1 MAYSGAVKPVT
12 LEYYRKPLDEKQR
25 VFGKPGAGLDGSGL
39 NADRVAAGQKGEKRV
54 AEELERLAAR
64 YPNTYVF
71 HSVKLFGSK
80 ADIDHV
86 VVQGDKVLLVDSK
99 NWARGHKYEVTTLY
113 NGDEGYGREEER
125 VSNFK
130 GSHRN
135 PFKEYIVTKDG
146 ANFAGGK
153 IHLPSYV
160 VDWKKNLKSVLGH
173 PEMKVESVLVLA
185 NEADAVWSPG
195 FDRSFW
201 FSNLHQLEYVFRD
214 VFKTESVQPLS
225 KSVLRYFAD
234 RVQASVT
241 VQEVESAR
249 SEKYF
254 AYQVDRQPGS
264 GSNAL
269 MFWAAVIGLVGTFFH
284 WWTFIIAISVIAL
297 ATGAYSVF
305 VANKKREP
313 SYRKRTG
320 VAKFFSI
327 FVIFFLYF
335 AINSIFKGVG

>member
-1 MAYSGAVKPVT
+1 MAYSGKVKPVT
-12 LEYYRKPLDEKQR
+12 LEYYRKPLDETQR
-25 VFGKPGAGLDGSGL
+25 VFGKPGAGLDSAGL
-39 NADRVAAGQKGEKRV
+39 DADRVAAGQKGEKRV

-86 VVQGDKVLLVDSK
+86 VVQGTKVLLVDSK
-99 NWARGHKYEVTTLY
+99 NWARGHQYEVTTVY
-113 NGDEGYGREEER
+113 NGEEGYEKTDEY
-125 VSNFK
+125 VSRIK
-130 GSHRN
+130 DSHRN
-135 PFKEYIVTKDG
+135 PYKEYIVKKDG
-146 ANFAGGK
+146 QDFPGGK
-153 IHLPSYV
+153 IHLPLYVKDWERNLEKVLSYPKM
-160 VDWKKNLKSVLGH
+160 D
-173 PEMKVESVLVLA
+173 VESVLVLA
-185 NEADAVWSPG
+185 NEAEAVWGNG

-214 VFKTESVQPLS
+214 VFKSEGVRPLDRR
-225 KSVLRYFAD
+225 VLRYFAD

-241 VQEVESAR
+241 VQEAESAR

-269 MFWAAVIGLVGTFFH
+269 MFWAAVIGFVGSFFH
-284 WWTFIIAISVIAL
+284 WWMFIILVSVVAL

-305 VANKKREP
+305 IANKKREP